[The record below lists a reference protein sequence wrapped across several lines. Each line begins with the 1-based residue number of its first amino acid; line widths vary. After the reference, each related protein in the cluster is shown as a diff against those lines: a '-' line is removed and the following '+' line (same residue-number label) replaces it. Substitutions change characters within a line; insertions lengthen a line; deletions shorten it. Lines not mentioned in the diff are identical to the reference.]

1 MSKVGSGKIIPDP
14 DKTSPRGS
22 GSHRIRI
29 HNTALHIVW
38 MHKLHMLC
46 TRLNINLLIIVF
58 FSSHNTALKK
68 NWSNIYLDATEYS
81 KTEK

>member
-14 DKTSPRGS
+14 VKTSPRGF

-29 HNTALHIVW
+29 HNTALHIVL
-38 MHKLHMLC
+38 MHKLHILC
-46 TRLNINLLIIVF
+46 TRLKINLLIIVF
-58 FSSHNTALKK
+58 FPSHNTAFKT
-68 NWSNIYLDATEYS
+68 NRSNIYLDATEYS